1 MSGCT
6 IKMIGYW
13 FSFGRGFLSPP
24 LAEKLNCTNLLIA
37 QIHGKL
43 IHFTNYPLTLK
54 IFVTVPAGLEG
65 VFADL
70 KIEVSEGEMVGEFD
84 NVVVGNDVM
93 LNRKRPKVK
102 KNYICFI
109 KISQ

>member
-1 MSGCT
+1 M
-6 IKMIGYW
+6 
-13 FSFGRGFLSPP
+13 FQPR
-24 LAEKLNCTNLLIA
+24 
-37 QIHGKL
+37 H
-43 IHFTNYPLTLK
+43 
-54 IFVTVPAGLEG
+54 AGLED
-65 VFADL
+65 VFGDL
-70 KIEVSEGEMVGEFD
+70 NIEVNEGDMVGEFD

>member
-1 MSGCT
+1 MVAQLKITGYWSHCTSFGCT
-6 IKMIGYW
+6 TQDDW
-13 FSFGRGFLSPP
+13 
-24 LAEKLNCTNLLIA
+24 LLQIA

-65 VFADL
+65 VFDDL
-70 KIEVSEGEMVGEFD
+70 KIEVSEGEMVGQFD